1 MRIASI
7 RHRGRDLVAVEA
19 GPDELVAVETLLAM
33 PALRGKELAGSPS
46 VKMRDL
52 IRGGAAL
59 LDALRTAL
67 AAARAD
73 GSVERIAAAD
83 VTWHPPVR
91 RPGKICA
98 VAMNNSSS
106 NERKISAPDH
116 PAFFLK
122 PASCLVG
129 HGQPIRIRRYY
140 GSVHPEPELA
150 LVIGRETRDVP
161 ARQALDSVFGYT
173 IFNDITGNGMRAEDR
188 FHYWAVYAKKTNPN
202 ETERVEQHLSYAGR
216 YKGTDTFGSMG
227 PWLVTKDEIP
237 NPDDLGVHCTVGG
250 EVVADDSTRYYN
262 YKVAEV
268 VSFISQFH
276 TLHPGDVVSLGT
288 AFKPAQNRKSIHHAN
303 FQNVPGPVEVS
314 IDGLGV
320 QRNPVIVE
328 DREIGDWRLS

>member
-1 MRIASI
+1 MKLASV
-7 RHRGRDLVAVEA
+7 RHRSRDLVVAELAA
-19 GPDELVAVETLLAM
+19 GELVSIDTLLAL
-33 PALRGKELAGSPS
+33 PAARGARAAGSPG
-46 VKMRDL
+46 VKMRDV

-59 LDALRTAL
+59 LDALRAAL
-67 AAARAD
+67 TAARSD
-73 GSVERIAAAD
+73 RSVERIATSD
-83 VTWHPPVR
+83 VAWHPPVR

-129 HGQPIRIRRYY
+129 HGEPIRIRRYY

-161 ARQALDSVFGYT
+161 AKQALDAVFGYT

-216 YKGTDTFGSMG
+216 YKGTDTFGAMG
-227 PWLVTKDEIP
+227 PWLVTKDEIG
-237 NPDDLGVHCTVGG
+237 NPDELGVQCKVGG
-250 EVVADDSTRYYN
+250 ELVADDNTRYYN

-288 AFKPAQNRKSIHHAN
+288 AFKPAANRKSIHHAN
-303 FQNVPGPVEVS
+303 FQTVAGPVEVS
-314 IDGLGV
+314 IDGLGL

-328 DREIGDWRLS
+328 DREIGEWRLS

>member
-1 MRIASI
+1 MKLASI
-7 RHRGRDLVAVEA
+7 HYRGRDLVVTELAD
-19 GPDELVAVETLLAM
+19 GELVGIASLPGRQSAPPVDVL
-33 PALRGKELAGSPS
+33 
-46 VKMRDL
+46 DI
-52 IRGGAAL
+52 IRGGEPLQQAL
-59 LDALRTAL
+59 KESLDKIRSDESV
-67 AAARAD
+67 AR
-73 GSVERIAAAD
+73 IPAAD
-83 VTWHPPVR
+83 VRWYPPVR

-129 HGQPIRIRRYY
+129 HREPIRIRRYY

-150 LVIGRETRDVP
+150 VVIGRITRDVP
-161 ARQALDSVFGYT
+161 ANSALDAVYGYT

-188 FHYWAVYAKKTNPN
+188 FHYWAVYAKKDNPS

-216 YKGTDTFGSMG
+216 YKGTDTFGAMG
-227 PWLVTKDEIP
+227 PWLVTKDEIA
-237 NPDDLGVHCTVGG
+237 NPDDLAVTCKIGG
-250 EVVADDSTRYYN
+250 ELIAEDNTRYYN

-288 AFKPAQNRKSIHHAN
+288 AFKPGQGRRSIHTAN
-303 FQNVPGPVEVS
+303 FQTVAGPVEVA
-314 IDGLGV
+314 IEGLGV
-320 QRNPVIVE
+320 QENPILIE
-328 DREIGDWRLS
+328 DKELGDWRLR